1 MLYIERNFILI
12 FAADK
17 THSANTGL
25 YFKSLI
31 FLHTCL
37 RKVILTRDLLRIA
50 LCWKIAS
57 TIPMKIRR

>member
-1 MLYIERNFILI
+1 MLYIERNYILI

-17 THSANTGL
+17 THSANNGL
-25 YFKSLI
+25 YFKLLI

-37 RKVILTRDLLRIA
+37 EVILTRDLLRIA